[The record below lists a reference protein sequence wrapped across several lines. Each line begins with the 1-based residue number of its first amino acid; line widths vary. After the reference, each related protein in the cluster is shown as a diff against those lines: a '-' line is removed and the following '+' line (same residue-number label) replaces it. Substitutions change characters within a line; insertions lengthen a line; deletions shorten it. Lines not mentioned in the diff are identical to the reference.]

1 MINRMTQRRSNKILI
16 PKGDR
21 AFYVVINLVIAILCM
36 LVLYPLVYIVS
47 RSFSSPAAVLAGK
60 VVLFPVDLS
69 LEGYKAVFS
78 NKNIG
83 IGYRNT
89 VLYTLC
95 GTSLN
100 VIMTMLCAYPLAARD
115 LPHKGKIMFLFT
127 FTMFFSGG
135 MIPNY
140 MLMRDLKLLDSPLAL
155 ILPGMITV
163 YNMILARTFLQN
175 LPHELFEAAEVD
187 GCSDARYFVTMVVPL
202 SKACMAVLALYYAV
216 GHWNA
221 YFNAFL
227 YINDRSLYPLSLF
240 LREIII
246 SNQMTEAMDI
256 DPELLEKRQGLA
268 DVLKYSL
275 IVVSTVPI
283 LCVYPFV
290 QKYFVKGVMIGS
302 LKG

>member
-1 MINRMTQRRSNKILI
+1 MRVKKTIKHNQIAI
-16 PKGDR
+16 PRGDR
-21 AFYVVINLVIAILCM
+21 VFYISIYTVLIILCL

-47 RSFSSPAAVLAGK
+47 SSFSSPKALLAGK
-60 VVLFPVDLS
+60 VVLLPVDLS
-69 LEGYKAVFS
+69 LEGYEAVFS

-83 IGYRNT
+83 IGYKNT
-89 VLYTLC
+89 LFYTLV
-95 GTSLN
+95 GTAVN
-100 VIMTMLCAYPLAARD
+100 VMMTMICAYPLAAKE

-140 MLMRDLKLLDSPLAL
+140 ILMKNLNILDTRLVIIVPGL
-155 ILPGMITV
+155 IAV

-175 LPHELFEAAEVD
+175 IPHELFEAAEVD
-187 GCSDARYFVTMVVPL
+187 GCSDARYFVTMVLPL

-216 GHWNA
+216 GHWNS

-227 YINDRSLYPLSLF
+227 YLNDRNLYPLSLF
-240 LREIII
+240 LREILI

-256 DPELLEKRQGLA
+256 DPELLEKKQGLA

-283 LCVYPFV
+283 LCAYPFV

>member
-47 RSFSSPAAVLAGK
+47 SSFSSPAAVLAGK

-240 LREIII
+240 LREILI

>member
-1 MINRMTQRRSNKILI
+1 MSMSMTKKNRIRI

-21 AFYVVINLVIAILCM
+21 AFYFTINLIIAILCL

-47 RSFSSPAAVLAGK
+47 SSFSSSKAVLAGK
-60 VVLFPVDLS
+60 VVLLPVDFS

-89 VLYTLC
+89 ILYTV
-95 GTSLN
+95 GG
-100 VIMTMLCAYPLAARD
+100 TMLNLVMTFVCAYPLAARD

-127 FTMFFSGG
+127 LTMFFSGG

-140 MLMRDLKLLDSPLAL
+140 ILMRQLGLLDNPLAVV
-155 ILPGMITV
+155 LPGAIGV
-163 YNMILARTFLQN
+163 SNMILARTFIQN
-175 LPHELFEAAEVD
+175 IPYDMYEAAEID
-187 GCSDARYFVTMVVPL
+187 GCSDARYFMQMVLPL
-202 SKACMAVLALYYAV
+202 SKACIAVLALYYAV

-221 YFNAFL
+221 YFNAFIYL
-227 YINDRSLYPLSLF
+227 NDRNMYPLSLF
-240 LREIII
+240 LREILI

-256 DPELLEKRQGLA
+256 DPELLEKKQGLS

-283 LCVYPFV
+283 LCVYPFI
-290 QKYFVKGVMIGS
+290 QKYFIKGVMIGS

>member
-1 MINRMTQRRSNKILI
+1 MAVFSRNSHRIRISR
-16 PKGDR
+16 GDR
-21 AFYVVINLVIAILCM
+21 AFYLSVNTILIILCLIVM
-36 LVLYPLVYIVS
+36 YPLVYIVS
-47 RSFSSPAAVLAGK
+47 SSFSSPKAVLAGK

-83 IGYRNT
+83 IGYKNT
-89 VLYTLC
+89 IIYTLV
-95 GTSLN
+95 GTAVN
-100 VIMTMLCAYPLAARD
+100 VMMTMICAYPLAARN
-115 LPHKGKIMFLFT
+115 LPHKGKFMFLFT

-140 MLMRDLKLLDSPLAL
+140 ILMKDLHLLDTRASL
-155 ILPGMITV
+155 ILPGMIAV
-163 YNMILARTFLQN
+163 YNMILARTFLSN

-187 GCSDARYFVTMVVPL
+187 GCSDARFFATMVLPL

-227 YINDRSLYPLSLF
+227 YINDRGLYPLSLF
-240 LREIII
+240 LREILI

-256 DPELLEKRQGLA
+256 DPELLEKKQGLA

-283 LCVYPFV
+283 LCAYPFV

>member
-47 RSFSSPAAVLAGK
+47 SSFSSPAAVLAGK

-240 LREIII
+240 LREILI

-268 DVLKYSL
+268 DVLKYTL

>member
-1 MINRMTQRRSNKILI
+1 MSMSMSKKNRIRI

-21 AFYVVINLVIAILCM
+21 AFYFTINLIIAILCL

-47 RSFSSPAAVLAGK
+47 SSFSSSKAVLAGK
-60 VVLFPVDLS
+60 VVLLPVDFS
-69 LEGYKAVFS
+69 LEGYRAVFS

-89 VLYTLC
+89 ILYTV
-95 GTSLN
+95 GG
-100 VIMTMLCAYPLAARD
+100 TMLNLVMTFVCAYPLAARD

-127 FTMFFSGG
+127 LTMFFSGG

-140 MLMRDLKLLDSPLAL
+140 ILMRQLGLLDNPLAVV
-155 ILPGMITV
+155 LPGAIGV
-163 YNMILARTFLQN
+163 SNMILARTFIQN
-175 LPHELFEAAEVD
+175 IPYDMYEAAEID
-187 GCSDARYFVTMVVPL
+187 GCSDARYFMQMVLPL
-202 SKACMAVLALYYAV
+202 SKACIAVLALYYAV

-221 YFNAFL
+221 YFNAFIYL
-227 YINDRSLYPLSLF
+227 NDRNMYPLSLF
-240 LREIII
+240 LREILI

-256 DPELLEKRQGLA
+256 DPELLEKKQGLS

-283 LCVYPFV
+283 LCVYPFI
-290 QKYFVKGVMIGS
+290 QKYFIKGVMIGS

>member
-1 MINRMTQRRSNKILI
+1 MSMSMSKKNRIRI

-21 AFYVVINLVIAILCM
+21 AFYFTINLIIAILCL

-47 RSFSSPAAVLAGK
+47 SSFSSSKAVLAGK
-60 VVLFPVDLS
+60 VVLLPVDFS
-69 LEGYKAVFS
+69 LEGYRAVFS

-89 VLYTLC
+89 ILYTV
-95 GTSLN
+95 GG
-100 VIMTMLCAYPLAARD
+100 TMLNLVMTFVCAYPLAARD

-127 FTMFFSGG
+127 LTMFFSGG

-140 MLMRDLKLLDSPLAL
+140 ILMRQLGLLDNPLAVV
-155 ILPGMITV
+155 LPGAIGV
-163 YNMILARTFLQN
+163 SNMILARTFIQN
-175 LPHELFEAAEVD
+175 IPYDMYEAAEID
-187 GCSDARYFVTMVVPL
+187 GCSDARYFVQMVLPL
-202 SKACMAVLALYYAV
+202 SKACIAVLALYYAV
-216 GHWNA
+216 SHWNA
-221 YFNAFL
+221 YFNAFIYL
-227 YINDRSLYPLSLF
+227 NDRNMYPLSLF
-240 LREIII
+240 LREILI

-256 DPELLEKRQGLA
+256 DPELLEKKQGLS

-283 LCVYPFV
+283 LCVYPFI
-290 QKYFVKGVMIGS
+290 QKYFIKGVMIGS

>member
-1 MINRMTQRRSNKILI
+1 MKTTKAMRVRSTRSDQL
-16 PKGDR
+16 
-21 AFYVVINLVIAILCM
+21 FYLCVYVVLAILSLM
-36 LVLYPLVYIVS
+36 VLYPLVYIVS
-47 RSFSSPAAVLAGK
+47 NSFSSPSAVLAGK
-60 VVLFPVDLS
+60 VVLWPVDFS
-69 LEGYKAVFS
+69 LEGYLAVFS

-89 VLYTLC
+89 IMYTIC
-95 GTSLN
+95 GTFVN
-100 VIMTMLCAYPLAARD
+100 VLMTMVCAYPLASKD
-115 LPHKGKIMFLFT
+115 LPHRGKIMFLFT

-140 MLMRDLKLLDSPLAL
+140 LLMRDLKLLNNPIVL
-155 ILPGMITV
+155 ILPTMITV
-163 YNMILARTFLQN
+163 YNMIIARSFIQS
-175 LPHELFEAAEVD
+175 LPYDLYEAATVD
-187 GCSDARYFVTMVVPL
+187 GCSDIRYFIQMVLPL

-216 GHWNA
+216 GHWNS

-227 YINDRSLYPLSLF
+227 YISDRNKYPLSLF
-240 LREIII
+240 LREILI
-246 SNQMTEAMDI
+246 SNQMSESMNI
-256 DPELLEKRQGLA
+256 DPELLERKQGLA

-275 IVVSTVPI
+275 IIVSMVPI

>member
-1 MINRMTQRRSNKILI
+1 MNTTKKSHINVS
-16 PKGDR
+16 KGDR
-21 AFYVVINLVIAILCM
+21 AFYFAINFIIAILCL

-47 RSFSSPAAVLAGK
+47 SSFSSSKAVLAGK
-60 VVLFPVDLS
+60 VVLLPVDLS

-89 VLYTLC
+89 ILYTVG
-95 GTSLN
+95 GTALN
-100 VIMTMLCAYPLAARD
+100 LAMTFICAYPLAARG
-115 LPHKGKIMFLFT
+115 LPHKGKFMFLFT
-127 FTMFFSGG
+127 LTMFFSGG

-140 MLMRDLKLLDSPLAL
+140 ILMRQLGLLDNPLAVV
-155 ILPGMITV
+155 LPGAISV
-163 YNMILARTFLQN
+163 SNMVLARTFIQN
-175 LPHELFEAAEVD
+175 IPYDMYEAAEID
-187 GCSDARYFVTMVVPL
+187 GCSDARYFVQVVLPL
-202 SKACMAVLALYYAV
+202 SKACIAVLALYYAV

-221 YFNAFL
+221 YFNAFIYL
-227 YINDRSLYPLSLF
+227 NDRNMYPLSLF
-240 LREIII
+240 LREILI
-246 SNQMTEAMDI
+246 SNQMTESMDI
-256 DPELLEKRQGLA
+256 DPELLEKKQGLA

-290 QKYFVKGVMIGS
+290 QKYFIKGVMIGS

>member
-1 MINRMTQRRSNKILI
+1 MSMSMSKKNRIRI

-21 AFYVVINLVIAILCM
+21 AFYFTINLIIAILCL

-47 RSFSSPAAVLAGK
+47 SSFSSSKAVLAGK
-60 VVLFPVDLS
+60 VVLLPVDFS

-89 VLYTLC
+89 ILYTV
-95 GTSLN
+95 GG
-100 VIMTMLCAYPLAARD
+100 TMLNLVMTFVCAYPLAARD

-127 FTMFFSGG
+127 LTMFFSGG

-140 MLMRDLKLLDSPLAL
+140 ILMRQLGLLDNPLAVV
-155 ILPGMITV
+155 LPGAIGV
-163 YNMILARTFLQN
+163 SNMILARTFIQN
-175 LPHELFEAAEVD
+175 IPYDMYEAAEID
-187 GCSDARYFVTMVVPL
+187 GCSDARYFVQMVLPL
-202 SKACMAVLALYYAV
+202 SKACIAVLALYYAV

-221 YFNAFL
+221 YFNAFIYL
-227 YINDRSLYPLSLF
+227 NDRNMYPLSLF
-240 LREIII
+240 LREILI

-256 DPELLEKRQGLA
+256 DPELLEKKQGLS

-283 LCVYPFV
+283 LCVYPFI
-290 QKYFVKGVMIGS
+290 QKYFIKGVMIGS

>member
-1 MINRMTQRRSNKILI
+1 MSMSMSKKNRIHI

-21 AFYVVINLVIAILCM
+21 AFYFAINLIIAILCL

-47 RSFSSPAAVLAGK
+47 SSFSSSKAVLAGK
-60 VVLFPVDLS
+60 VVLLPVDLS
-69 LEGYKAVFS
+69 VEGYRAVFS
-78 NKNIG
+78 NRNIG

-89 VLYTLC
+89 ILYTV
-95 GTSLN
+95 GG
-100 VIMTMLCAYPLAARD
+100 TMLNLVMTFVCAYPLAARD

-127 FTMFFSGG
+127 LTMFFSGG

-140 MLMRDLKLLDSPLAL
+140 ILMRQLGLLDNVLAVV
-155 ILPGMITV
+155 LPGAIGV
-163 YNMILARTFLQN
+163 SNMILARTFIQN
-175 LPHELFEAAEVD
+175 IPYDMYEAAEID
-187 GCSDARYFVTMVVPL
+187 GCSDARYFVQMVLPL
-202 SKACMAVLALYYAV
+202 SKACIAVLALYYAV

-221 YFNAFL
+221 YFNAFIYL
-227 YINDRSLYPLSLF
+227 NDRNMYPLSLF
-240 LREIII
+240 LREILI

-256 DPELLEKRQGLA
+256 DPELLEKKQGLS

-283 LCVYPFV
+283 LCVYPFI
-290 QKYFVKGVMIGS
+290 QKYFIKGVMIGS